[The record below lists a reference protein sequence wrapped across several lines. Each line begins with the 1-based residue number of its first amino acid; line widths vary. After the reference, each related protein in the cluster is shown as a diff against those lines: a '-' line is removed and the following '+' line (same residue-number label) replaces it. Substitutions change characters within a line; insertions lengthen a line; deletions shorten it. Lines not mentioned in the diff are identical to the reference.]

1 MASCYLCGTALAK
14 GQGARRSV
22 RTGTS
27 VAGLFSIPPS
37 IFLVALAAL
46 AGVKVPSIRSYF
58 GLRTLCPSCT
68 QRLDAQRSLR
78 RKIVLLSVGIMLLF
92 AAGVM
97 LSGQR

>member
-1 MASCYLCGTALAK
+1 MASCYLCGTGLAK
-14 GQGARRSV
+14 GQGARRNV

-37 IFLVALAAL
+37 AFLVALAAL
-46 AGVKVPSIRSYF
+46 VGVKVPSIRSYF

-78 RKIVLLSVGIMLLF
+78 RKIVLLIVGSIF
-92 AAGVM
+92 FITIAAM